1 MGEPASTAAP
11 PLVVRFGDEPAA
23 VALVGGKGASLS
35 RMAAWGLPVPPTAA
49 VTTEAYRAV
58 ASDPRVAQLI
68 ARVRAGEE
76 IPASDVDEVFAG
88 ASLDGPIR
96 DALATMAAEVAAGR
110 PLAVRSSATVE
121 DLGTSSFAGQY
132 TSLLGIDGADPAA
145 VLDAVLRVVASLWH
159 PAPCA
164 YRRALGIDESSVAMA
179 VVLMQMVPARR
190 AGVVFTVDP
199 GGRPDA
205 ARIEVVEGLGESL
218 VSGRRTPE
226 AHVVPR
232 EAPPAELAVELR
244 EALDLALQLEHH
256 EGVPQD
262 VEWAWDGATTWVVQG
277 RPITVPASET
287 GDGFDSAPT
296 ERELTTAAIGET
308 LPGVLP
314 PLVWQLAGHQI
325 EQAFRRVLDDLGAL
339 SEDVPVTQMVRRV
352 RGRAA
357 LDLTSLR
364 ALAEDL
370 PGGSAEELESQYFG
384 SGRRG
389 RAPQGASA
397 SRPRAPLRHLAH
409 DLRVLATRR
418 RVVQDADTVVEAV
431 RRLRTSPV
439 ELAPRSDAQL
449 FAYRARLVD
458 LAVRGAADELAVA
471 ALAASA
477 YRRLEASL
485 ARHLGAEDAA
495 RAAEQVTSESGVR
508 IGVDPLASA
517 SVFAGPT
524 WEERGVRP
532 PAVDDD
538 GDRDERRERALSA
551 LERRMAGAPSW
562 SDSDLRRFLRV
573 HALRRAVDDAVEQ
586 LRRRER
592 TKAAV
597 LRLGGEVRAV
607 HLEPGRRLVERARLD
622 DATDV
627 DLLSDDELR
636 RALVG
641 EGPSPVERARRRR
654 WLERYEAEGPLPARF
669 AGDPDRRVPDLP
681 DGDRLEGW
689 ATSPGRATAV
699 AQVVRSTA
707 DPFEA
712 GRVLVAEATDPSWSP
727 LFVRAAAIVLERGGP
742 LSHAAILA
750 RELGVPAV
758 LNVPAASRVLDGRT
772 VLVDG
777 DAGVVVIEPDGE
789 GT

>member
-11 PLVVRFGDEPAA
+11 PLVVRFGDEPAT

-35 RMAAWGLPVPPTAA
+35 RMAAWGLPVPPTGA

-58 ASDPRVAQLI
+58 ASDPQVAQLI

-76 IPASDVDEVFAG
+76 VPASVVDEVFAG
-88 ASLDGPIR
+88 ASVDASIR
-96 DALATMAAEVAAGR
+96 GSLATMAAEVAGGR

-145 VLDAVLRVVASLWH
+145 VLDAVLQVLASLWH

-164 YRRALGIDESSVAMA
+164 YRRALGIAERSVAMA
-179 VVLMQMVPARR
+179 AVLMQMVPARR
-190 AGVVFTVDP
+190 AGVAFTVDP

-218 VSGRRTPE
+218 VSGQRTPE

-232 EAPPAELAVELR
+232 EAPPADLAVELR
-244 EALDLALQLEHH
+244 EALGLALQLEHH

-277 RPITVPASET
+277 RPITVAATEA

-308 LPGVLP
+308 LPGVLA

-339 SEDVPVTQMVRRV
+339 SENVPGTQMVRRV

-389 RAPQGASA
+389 RVAPGAGA
-397 SRPRAPLRHLAH
+397 ERPRAPLRHLAH

-431 RRLRTSPV
+431 RRLRESPL
-439 ELAPRSDAQL
+439 ELSPRSDAQL
-449 FAYRARLVD
+449 LSYRARLVD

-477 YRRLEASL
+477 YRRLETSL
-485 ARHLGAEDAA
+485 ARHLGTEDAA

-508 IGVDPLASA
+508 VAVDPRASA

-524 WEERGVRP
+524 WEERGVEP
-532 PAVDDD
+532 PTVED
-538 GDRDERRERALSA
+538 GDRDERRERALTD
-551 LERRMAGAPSW
+551 LERRMASLPSW
-562 SDSDLRRFLRV
+562 SDSDLRHFLRV

-592 TKAAV
+592 AKAAV

-607 HLEPGRRLVERARLD
+607 HLELGRRLVERTRLD

-636 RALVG
+636 AALVG

-654 WLERYEAEGPLPARF
+654 WLERYDAEGPLPARF
-669 AGDPDRRVPDLP
+669 AGEPDRLKPDLP
-681 DGDRLEGW
+681 SGDRLEGW

-699 AQVVRSTA
+699 AQVVRSTS
-707 DPFEA
+707 DPFEP

-789 GT
+789 GQ